1 MSNEHSNEYKS
12 ELLQLDAVEEALA
25 GLRVKYGTVPD
36 VTTKD
41 GYTACKK
48 GIREITS
55 YRTST
60 DKLRKEITK
69 PHRDFIDRVNSYG
82 KTLIEDLQA
91 IEQPLKDAKKDE
103 DERAEREKQARITK
117 LRERINME
125 IWSFLETTEGLDS
138 SELADL
144 HSAALSIETDGYF
157 DVTGEAEDAKA
168 QVLARISD
176 LHSQRLEK
184 EQMAAKQAELDAERR
199 RLREEEEAR
208 EEERKELEELRR
220 FKVEQEAAKAKRE
233 AAETEAKRQA
243 EEDARKP
250 EPQPEPEPEPLPAA
264 AEHKPIDTSRLS
276 AAVSR
281 ASEIEPAET
290 VTITRKEYDRLLR
303 AEAKLMALEDYG
315 VAHWH
320 FYDDAM
326 QQVRAA

>member
-1 MSNEHSNEYKS
+1 M
-12 ELLQLDAVEEALA
+12 A
-25 GLRVKYGTVPD
+25 
-36 VTTKD
+36 
-41 GYTACKK
+41 
-48 GIREITS
+48 
-55 YRTST
+55 
-60 DKLRKEITK
+60 
-69 PHRDFIDRVNSYG
+69 
-82 KTLIEDLQA
+82 
-91 IEQPLKDAKKDE
+91 
-103 DERAEREKQARITK
+103 
-117 LRERINME
+117 
-125 IWSFLETTEGLDS
+125 
-138 SELADL
+138 
-144 HSAALSIETDGYF
+144 IETDGYF
-157 DVTGEAEDAKA
+157 DVTSEAEDAKA

-233 AAETEAKRQA
+233 AAEAEAKRQA

-290 VTITRKEYDRLLR
+290 VTITRKEYDRLIK
-303 AEAKLMALEDYG
+303 AEAKLAALEAAG
-315 VAHWH
+315 VDKWAG
-320 FYDDAM
+320 FQEAM
-326 QQVRAA
+326 KKLAA